1 MSIVLIK
8 NKVTF
13 SDLQKAKE
21 DYGDYVKVTVDVEMG
36 KIVIGGQWH
45 ADGEKLLIA
54 NGSKQSDIW
63 GGGMNLLTKQVETFA
78 LINLKPSQ
86 NNDSQDILDAE
97 IRKRFKKIVEEKFGL

>member
-1 MSIVLIK
+1 MSTVLIK
-8 NKVTF
+8 DKVTL

-21 DYGDYVKVTVDVEMG
+21 DYNDYIKVTVDVVSG
-36 KIVIGGQWH
+36 GITIGGQWH
-45 ADGEKLLIA
+45 ADGERLLVQ

-63 GGGMNLLTKQVETFA
+63 GGGVNLLTNQVETFA
-78 LINLKPSQ
+78 LINLKPNQ